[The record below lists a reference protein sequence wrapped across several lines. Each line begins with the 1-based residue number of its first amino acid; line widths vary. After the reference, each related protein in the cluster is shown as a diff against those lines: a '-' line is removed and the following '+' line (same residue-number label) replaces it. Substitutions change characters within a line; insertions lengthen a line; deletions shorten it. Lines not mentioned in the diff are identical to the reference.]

1 MNMMKNLILALLLGP
16 AAVATSLANTG
27 ITVELVNK
35 TSHTLEMTNILSEQP
50 TPPDMSLSAYDVPAK
65 TTREFY
71 FAHNRKFTYPA
82 AGWQPTL
89 RKIKPIELVL
99 SYQMSTFNFGC
110 QMQTR
115 FEAPIGFGVLESS
128 YRPNRKSKTAYTGNG
143 EYTCRSE
150 IFQKM
155 LEPPFNY
162 SVRLIVE

>member
-16 AAVATSLANTG
+16 VAVATSLANTR

-35 TSHTLEMTNILSEQP
+35 TSHALEMTNISSEQP
-50 TPPDMSLSAYDVPAK
+50 TPPDMSLSVYDVPAK

-71 FAHNRKFTYPA
+71 FVHNRRFSYPA
-82 AGWQPTL
+82 TGWQPTL

-99 SYQMSTFNFGC
+99 SYQMSTFNFDC

-115 FEAPIGFGVLESS
+115 LEVPIGFGVLEAS
-128 YRPNRKSKTAYTGNG
+128 YKPSRKSRTAYTGNG